1 MTNDQRKPVMAGNWK
16 MNINHLESI
25 AYMNKLAFSLI
36 DADYAR
42 TEVVIFPPFTDIRSV
57 QTVVDADHLSI
68 TYGAQDISAHDSG
81 AYTGE
86 ISGSMLKK
94 LHTKYALIGHSERRA
109 YHNETDE
116 SVNAKVKAA
125 IKHDL
130 IPMIAV
136 GETLDIRQNG
146 NAVEHTLNQVQG
158 ALKDIR
164 SNYVSELVIAYEP
177 VWAIGTGEVATPQD
191 AQDMSMAIRAKV
203 AKLYSQDVADKVRIL
218 YGGSVKAG
226 NIKAI
231 MEQPDVDGA
240 LIGGAALDPDE
251 FLRIIRWPD
260 QP

>member
-1 MTNDQRKPVMAGNWK
+1 MAGNWK

-42 TEVVIFPPFTDIRSV
+42 TEIVIFPPFTDIRSV

-86 ISGSMLKK
+86 ISGAMLKK

-136 GETLDIRQNG
+136 GETLDIRQS
-146 NAVEHTLNQVQG
+146 VQ
-158 ALKDIR
+158 AMIVIFFSAFTFLKLDSLRIRLGSDKIR
-164 SNYVSELVIAYEP
+164 SRDLVSHTI
-177 VWAIGTGEVATPQD
+177 
-191 AQDMSMAIRAKV
+191 
-203 AKLYSQDVADKVRIL
+203 
-218 YGGSVKAG
+218 YG
-226 NIKAI
+226 
-231 MEQPDVDGA
+231 
-240 LIGGAALDPDE
+240 
-251 FLRIIRWPD
+251 
-260 QP
+260 

>member
-1 MTNDQRKPVMAGNWK
+1 
-16 MNINHLESI
+16 
-25 AYMNKLAFSLI
+25 
-36 DADYAR
+36 
-42 TEVVIFPPFTDIRSV
+42 
-57 QTVVDADHLSI
+57 
-68 TYGAQDISAHDSG
+68 
-81 AYTGE
+81 
-86 ISGSMLKK
+86 MLKK

-136 GETLDIRQNG
+136 GETLDIRQSG

-158 ALKDIR
+158 ALKDVR

-191 AQDMSMAIRAKV
+191 AQDMSIAIRAKV

-260 QP
+260 QPYNHRLDTWSHFSYLKSFTDAFSFAS

>member
-25 AYMNKLAFSLI
+25 AYMNKMAFSLV

-42 TEVVIFPPFTDIRSV
+42 TEVVIFPPFTDLRSV
-57 QTVVDADHLSI
+57 QTIVDADHLSI
-68 TYGAQDISAHDSG
+68 TYGAQDISAHDAG

-86 ISGSMLKK
+86 VSGSMLKK
-94 LHTKYALIGHSERRA
+94 LKAKYALIGHSERRA
-109 YHNETDE
+109 HHNESDE
-116 SVNAKVKAA
+116 LVNAKVKAA
-125 IKHDL
+125 IKSDL

-136 GETLDIRQNG
+136 GETLDIRQSG
-146 NAVEHTLNQVQG
+146 NAIEHTLSQVTG
-158 ALKDIR
+158 ALKDVR
-164 SNYVSELVIAYEP
+164 SNYVAELVIAYEP

-191 AQDMSMAIRAKV
+191 AQDMSLALREKIS
-203 AKLYSQDVADKVRIL
+203 KLYNQEVADKVRIL

-226 NIKAI
+226 NVKAI

-240 LIGGAALDPDE
+240 LVGGAALDPDE

>member
-25 AYMNKLAFSLI
+25 AYMNKMAFSLI

-136 GETLDIRQNG
+136 GETLDIRQSG

-158 ALKDIR
+158 ALKDVR

-177 VWAIGTGEVATPQD
+177 VWAIGTGEVATP
-191 AQDMSMAIRAKV
+191 
-203 AKLYSQDVADKVRIL
+203 
-218 YGGSVKAG
+218 
-226 NIKAI
+226 
-231 MEQPDVDGA
+231 
-240 LIGGAALDPDE
+240 
-251 FLRIIRWPD
+251 
-260 QP
+260 